1 MLQTISYGL
10 EHSFYIAGMKRLD
23 AAPSA
28 QYMYVGA
35 AMCRVVTIIG
45 MWLLVQLTREVTL
58 KSEPQSRC
66 QIAASVSSRS
76 FNRLEVPW
84 VRLEDEL
91 ARHPSV
97 KDLGNMEREPLLH
110 GEARDYGTL
119 LATSSNDRCA
129 ATRTVRLIVLTIATM
144 FLLLIAQWLF
154 WNGFINLASEEY
166 VMRTLIPVM
175 DRSMLT

>member
-1 MLQTISYGL
+1 MLLWSTMPRLTWLSMILLILRPSRGTAIHRIASCVVAETSLQILSAFAMLQTISYGL

-91 ARHPSV
+91 ARHPS
-97 KDLGNMEREPLLH
+97 
-110 GEARDYGTL
+110 
-119 LATSSNDRCA
+119 
-129 ATRTVRLIVLTIATM
+129 
-144 FLLLIAQWLF
+144 
-154 WNGFINLASEEY
+154 
-166 VMRTLIPVM
+166 
-175 DRSMLT
+175 

>member
-1 MLQTISYGL
+1 
-10 EHSFYIAGMKRLD
+10 
-23 AAPSA
+23 
-28 QYMYVGA
+28 
-35 AMCRVVTIIG
+35 
-45 MWLLVQLTREVTL
+45 
-58 KSEPQSRC
+58 
-66 QIAASVSSRS
+66 
-76 FNRLEVPW
+76 
-84 VRLEDEL
+84 
-91 ARHPSV
+91 
-97 KDLGNMEREPLLH
+97 MEREPLLD